1 MCQVSLGGCDQGRV
15 LPKGHVGA
23 VVRNLAEPSF
33 DHNQPETGH
42 RCFYSIRSPNGCGR
56 VLDRVLLSENA
67 DSQVGGG
74 IRHRFLER
82 FSFAC
87 AIKPV
92 HHRMREGG
100 DVGFEEGMANN
111 LWPMVRNEKSADY
124 SEEHI
129 ADTI

>member
-1 MCQVSLGGCDQGRV
+1 MAVIKDACCRRVTSERLYVISRNHRSTTISEELDIGVSTPSPV
-15 LPKGHVGA
+15 LAG
-23 VVRNLAEPSF
+23 VVE
-33 DHNQPETGH
+33 
-42 RCFYSIRSPNGCGR
+42 Y
-56 VLDRVLLSENA
+56 LDRVLLSENA

-100 DVGFEEGMANN
+100 DVGFEERMANN
-111 LWPMVRNEKSADY
+111 LWPMVRNEKRADH
-124 SEEHI
+124 SEEHM
-129 ADTI
+129 ADTV